1 MKPMTVS
8 GKQGV
13 TSFDFNRNMKALAA
27 SMSGMPEDGITYR
40 HHIGGGVYLREVNL
54 KANTLAVG
62 AIHLKETMAFL
73 SKGEIY
79 LYTEKGRR
87 KVAAP
92 AVFVS
97 PAGAQR
103 AVFAITD
110 AVFTTAHPLE
120 GRSIAEIEED
130 WVGDTS
136 QLLGNSNNQQLLR
149 QRSIYA
155 DFEPSSKKLSK

>member
-79 LYTEKGRR
+79 QIFLVY
-87 KVAAP
+87 
-92 AVFVS
+92 
-97 PAGAQR
+97 
-103 AVFAITD
+103 
-110 AVFTTAHPLE
+110 
-120 GRSIAEIEED
+120 
-130 WVGDTS
+130 
-136 QLLGNSNNQQLLR
+136 N
-149 QRSIYA
+149 
-155 DFEPSSKKLSK
+155 LSK